1 MFHLQCILQYLFVK
15 RSGGSDFGI
24 IGGGRQNETTIFEGG
39 EGGANKSETTQA
51 LTPFSDKYE
60 IHVYPVNVSAELV
73 NEDYKRHIRL

>member
-24 IGGGRQNETTIFEGG
+24 IGEGRQNETTIFEGG
-39 EGGANKSETTQA
+39 PNKNETTQA

-73 NEDYKRHIRL
+73 NKDYKPSCIP

>member
-1 MFHLQCILQYLFVK
+1 MVQILELLV
-15 RSGGSDFGI
+15 GGDKTR
-24 IGGGRQNETTIFEGG
+24 RQFSK
-39 EGGANKSETTQA
+39 GGANKSETTQA